1 MNICITWGDVTTPRD
16 WASEARPLLMSH
28 NINYKLHMYMAKF
41 NRLRANKYF
50 NCALRNAV
58 TGARETQR
66 IDCLVGG

>member
-1 MNICITWGDVTTPRD
+1 MFGKGHLDATLRTV
-16 WASEARPLLMSH
+16 
-28 NINYKLHMYMAKF
+28 
-41 NRLRANKYF
+41 NRLRANKNF